1 MITLESVL
9 VVIGVIAFCI
19 WAFRE
24 PLEPVKEWL
33 LKKYNEIR
41 QKNYYEVQPD
51 NSFHYLFSN
60 PDADG
65 GFE

>member
-1 MITLESVL
+1 MITLESVI
-9 VVIGVIAFCI
+9 VVICVIAFCL

-33 LKKYNEIR
+33 LKKYNEY
-41 QKNYYEVQPD
+41 KNRPVYYNQPESGHYMFSD
-51 NSFHYLFSN
+51 PANS
-60 PDADG
+60 G